1 MCYALL
7 MRDSS
12 ERVRVVVADDH
23 PMIRDGVVR
32 ALSSSGFV
40 DVVAEASDGRE
51 ALAAIHREL
60 PDVALL
66 DFRMP
71 EMDGAEVAAA
81 VRRDGLATKVL
92 LLSAHTESAI
102 VYNALQQGAYGYVSK
117 DAGRSQIV
125 DAVLDCAAGRPVLAG
140 DLAAGLVGEIQMRR
154 ESTAPVLSA
163 REKEVLGMIAEGKS
177 VPAMAEVM
185 FVAPSTVKT
194 HVQRLYQ
201 KLGVSDRGAAV
212 AEAMRHR
219 LLE

>member
-1 MCYALL
+1 
-7 MRDSS
+7 MRDSG

-40 DVVAEASDGRE
+40 EVVAEAGDGRE
-51 ALAAIHREL
+51 ALVAIQREL
-60 PDVALL
+60 PDVALI

-81 VRRDGLATKVL
+81 VRRDGLATRVL

-102 VYNALQQGAYGYVSK
+102 VYNALQQGAYGFVSK

-125 DAVLDCAAGRPVLAG
+125 DAVLDCAAGRPVLTG
-140 DLAAGLVGEIQMRR
+140 ELVGEIQMRR
-154 ESTAPVLSA
+154 DSTAPVLSA

-177 VPAMAEVM
+177 VPAMAEKM